1 MPRQLLRRQLSYGSH
16 RGGWIKQSR
25 HLQQT
30 VPLVGIHVRALSAL
44 EVCLTVRKHFF
55 TGWMQKSSENTTPLP
70 SPSRA
75 DTALIIINFL
85 KASIQWSQQ
94 TSSRPLV
101 HQNMTEILRPKAHF
115 CTFVWQ
121 EPWGLRQTQLWDKSA
136 QKVSESC
143 SLWWCQLQWA
153 QPGPKEKRGGIMYY
167 HFTGI

>member
-30 VPLVGIHVRALSAL
+30 IPLVGIHVRALSAL

-94 TSSRPLV
+94 TPGSPEYDWNLEAKGSFLHLCV
-101 HQNMTEILRPKAHF
+101 TGALRPQTDTALGQV
-115 CTFVWQ
+115 CTESVRVLFLMV
-121 EPWGLRQTQLWDKSA
+121 
-136 QKVSESC
+136 VSVAMGTT
-143 SLWWCQLQWA
+143 WA
-153 QPGPKEKRGGIMYY
+153 QREGRGGIMYY